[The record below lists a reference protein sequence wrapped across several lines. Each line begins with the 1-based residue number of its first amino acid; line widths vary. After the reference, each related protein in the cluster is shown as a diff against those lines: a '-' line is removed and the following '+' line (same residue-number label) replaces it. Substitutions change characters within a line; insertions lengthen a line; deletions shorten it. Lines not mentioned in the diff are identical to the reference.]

1 MHARTNKF
9 AMWCECGMC
18 TDRLSDSTKLSCIR
32 RVGVGDGVNWTIIV
46 VVVVVFYA
54 EAAQN
59 TKKA

>member
-1 MHARTNKF
+1 
-9 AMWCECGMC
+9 MC
-18 TDRLSDSTKLSCIR
+18 TDRLPDSTKLSCIR
-32 RVGVGDGVNWTIIV
+32 RVGVGDGVNRTIIV